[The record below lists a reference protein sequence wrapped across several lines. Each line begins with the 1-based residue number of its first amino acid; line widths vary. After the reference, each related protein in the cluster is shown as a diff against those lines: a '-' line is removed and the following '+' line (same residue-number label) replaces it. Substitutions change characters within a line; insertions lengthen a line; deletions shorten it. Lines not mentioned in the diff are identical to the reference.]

1 MKFTASK
8 AMIAVVALGVTLGGC
23 ATRESVENAQNSANA
38 ADRRAQNAQG
48 RADEAYGVSSEAI
61 TLGRDAKSAALIA
74 EQKADQ
80 ANADLAS
87 AKERIA
93 TLENRMGPPKKARKA
108 VRTTRTDTNS

>member
-1 MKFTASK
+1 MNTASK
-8 AMIAVVALGVTLGGC
+8 AVIAVLALGVTLGGC

-80 ANADLAS
+80 ANADIS
-87 AKERIA
+87 AVKQRLTAMEWK
-93 TLENRMGPPKKARKA
+93 TPKKARKA
-108 VRTTRTDTNS
+108 RSSQQARTNS